1 MLRNVA
7 PDGNLR
13 GRTCPSCGCP
23 GNFARHGSYSRF
35 LRTEDGEQRIRV
47 RRVVC
52 RSCGA
57 THALLPPG
65 VVPYRLHSEGVC
77 LAVVAG
83 WARGTPA
90 HAVREALSMP
100 ETTRRRV
107 LSRTRARLCSLLSCP
122 ASRAALLA
130 AIGRAGEAEIPRMHM
145 EAHGTALAENRR
157 FANARSRRPLAV
169 RPPT

>member
-13 GRTCPSCGCP
+13 GRACPSCGCP
-23 GNFARHGSYSRF
+23 GNFTRHGSYERF
-35 LRTEDGEQRIRV
+35 LRTEDGERRIRV

-65 VVPYRLHSEGVC
+65 VVPYRLHSEGAC
-77 LAVVAG
+77 LAVAAA

-90 HAVREALSMP
+90 RAVRESLSMP
-100 ETTRRRV
+100 ESTRRRV

-122 ASRAALLA
+122 ASRESLRA
-130 AIGRAGEAEIPRMHM
+130 AIERCGESEIPRIHM

-157 FANARSRRPLAV
+157 FANARARRPLAC